1 MAENGRSRSD
11 KTGGN
16 KSFDLLWLFHYCCIR
31 GQALGLTR
39 NRKTQSTGQLDAV
52 SATDGIAAMAL
63 AANLQRA
70 DA

>member
-1 MAENGRSRSD
+1 MVEFGRWRSD
-11 KTGGN
+11 NWRGN

-39 NRKTQSTGQLDAV
+39 NRKTQSTGQLGAF